1 VVRLNHRHQDGAAA
15 LAALAG
21 AVDATAAAMVPAAG
35 RPELP
40 EGRLSTRTASQI
52 LAALAPDHCIVASD
66 SGGGGAAFPLLQR
79 SVRHTWLHLTGGA
92 IGQGGPTAVGAALA
106 CPERTVFALLGD
118 GGAMYTNQYLWTAA
132 REGLKL
138 VTVIYSNRRYGI
150 LDVEYRRLG
159 INEVGERAASLF
171 DLSHPDLDWVAMAAA
186 QGVPGARADS
196 CESFA
201 AALRA
206 ALAAEGP
213 YLIEALV

>member
-1 VVRLNHRHQDGAAA
+1 VRLNHRHQDG
-15 LAALAG
+15 
-21 AVDATAAAMVPAAG
+21 
-35 RPELP
+35 
-40 EGRLSTRTASQI
+40 
-52 LAALAPDHCIVASD
+52 
-66 SGGGGAAFPLLQR
+66 
-79 SVRHTWLHLTGGA
+79 
-92 IGQGGPTAVGAALA
+92 GAALA

-118 GGAMYTNQYLWTAA
+118 GGAMYANQYLWTAA

-159 INEVGERAASLF
+159 SNDVGERAASLF
-171 DLSHPDLDWVAMAAA
+171 DLSRPGLDWVAMAAA
-186 QGVPGARADS
+186 QGVPGARVDS

-206 ALAAEGP
+206 ALAADGP